1 MKIRR
6 FNEDM
11 ESGDFIS
18 IQEVKDIF
26 SHLYDTLEDVKISY
40 KWLYGNSEYHV
51 SEFEGEEDE
60 EIQVIM
66 IEGQMPLDDT
76 IPFYADYGVDFQS
89 VSIKDLSKA
98 KEVIDE
104 IIDASKHLEP
114 EGYQVNTQIYNYMF
128 VITISKIGTLL
139 L

>member
-18 IQEVKDIF
+18 LQEVKDIF
-26 SHLYDTLEDVKISY
+26 SHLYDTLEDIKVSY
-40 KWLYGNSEYHV
+40 KWIYGNSEYHV
-51 SEFEGEEDE
+51 SDSEGEDE
-60 EIQVIM
+60 NEIQVIM

-89 VSIKDLSKA
+89 VSIKDVSKA
-98 KEVIDE
+98 RNVIDE